1 MGQQLRRCALFDDA
15 SVLHDGSAVGDVAQ
29 HADIV
34 RDEEHRCAVLVAQ
47 GAQDLEHLPLE
58 RGIECRGRFVGEQ
71 EARPQG
77 ECECYRGALR
87 HPARQCEGIGV
98 EDVIGVSEAHAAQ
111 ELCRALRDLRICE
124 CAVCPHR
131 LGKLCPDAARRIQ

>member
-1 MGQQLRRCALFDDA
+1 M
-15 SVLHDGSAVGDVAQ
+15 LHDGGTVGDVAQ

-34 RDEEHRCAVLVAQ
+34 RDEEHCCAVLVAH

-58 RGIECRGRFVGEQ
+58 RGIECRGRFVGEE

-77 ECECYRGALR
+77 KCECYRGALR